1 MRWLAADINSHIEKD
16 NQESQGRW
24 SFYLP
29 FLFYRKTNIL
39 VIRKTITESQLRQI
53 VKESIRKV
61 LRESNDFDEFDVDKD
76 GQPILKG
83 SKVIWFDPERSAR
96 DLKRI
101 WTVYDMGGD
110 IVCIADDYGEAEVF
124 PQELK
129 VMR

>member
-39 VIRKTITESQLRQI
+39 VVRKTITESQLRQI

-61 LRESNDFDEFDVDKD
+61 LRESNDFDEFENEEFVDKD
-76 GQPILKG
+76 GQPILIRKQ
-83 SKVIWFDPERSAR
+83 SNMVRP
-96 DLKRI
+96 
-101 WTVYDMGGD
+101 
-110 IVCIADDYGEAEVF
+110 
-124 PQELK
+124 
-129 VMR
+129 